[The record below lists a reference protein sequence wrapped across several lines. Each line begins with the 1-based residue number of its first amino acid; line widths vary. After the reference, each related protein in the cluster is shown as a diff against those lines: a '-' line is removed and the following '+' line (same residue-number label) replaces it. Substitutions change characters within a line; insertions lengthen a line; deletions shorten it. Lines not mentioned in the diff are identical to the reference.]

1 VQQSDLT
8 KTVETYVNVRDLDL
22 VVRGEVTILADDN
35 GFLRSDEPWDCI
47 DVLHIAK
54 DEPGTPE
61 YTGGLTDA
69 EMHAVN
75 AALYRKAV
83 GNV

>member
-8 KTVETYVNVRDLDL
+8 RVVETCVAVRDLDL
-22 VVRGEVTILADDN
+22 VVRGEVTLLADDN
-35 GFLRSDEPWDCI
+35 GFLKTDEPWDCI

-54 DEPGTPE
+54 DEPGEPE
-61 YTGGLTDA
+61 YVGGLTDA